1 MEAAVAPPPA
11 GGPHQSKGAC
21 HQHRLEP
28 SDSPAS
34 PAGTQSHPV
43 RHLPS
48 RPPQPQA
55 LGTLQAHGP
64 PGASRKFLNLPPS
77 SHLGGPLLKPFP
89 LPGVPSPSLFT
100 WLTPTHPAASAPA
113 SPPCRSPLGS
123 LPHREGPLACSF
135 PGAWRHCC
143 GWQAPS
149 PGANLCGRFRER
161 CAPPHMWPT
170 RGRRARP
177 TSRRDAVYRGSAGI
191 PGSSGLPARLPGW
204 VRASS
209 PLCGTEGD
217 NPSKLPLPKCQGE
230 TGTWPAGLPR
240 SGQGPTLDESYVCQ
254 ALQRGPTPPF
264 YKKMG
269 GPGSK
274 AGGY

>member
-1 MEAAVAPPPA
+1 MILQLLQEGLKATRSGTCCPVHHTP
-11 GGPHQSKGAC
+11 
-21 HQHRLEP
+21 RP
-28 SDSPAS
+28 SARSSRTGLPGFAEVPQSPAIF
-34 PAGTQSHPV
+34 
-43 RHLPS
+43 PS
-48 RPPQPQA
+48 R
-55 LGTLQAHGP
+55 
-64 PGASRKFLNLPPS
+64 
-77 SHLGGPLLKPFP
+77 GPLLEPLP
-89 LPGVPSPSLFT
+89 LPGVPSPPLFT

-113 SPPCRSPLGS
+113 SPPCRRPLGS

-161 CAPPHMWPT
+161 RAPPHMWPT

-204 VRASS
+204 ARASS

-254 ALQRGPTPPF
+254 ALRRRPAPPF
-264 YKKMG
+264 YKKVG
-269 GPGSK
+269 GGRK
-274 AGGY
+274 